1 MMTSL
6 AVGQNRNSRSVLS
19 HQLGRRASPRQH
31 DDEFRLSFI
40 RGPHGRRR
48 EALERAHRNRSRS
61 DNLLENHV
69 VVERRLSFDADLGN
83 RFHRDLGVGSRG
95 ALAAE
100 HDAVHAVEE
109 SVRHV
114 GGFGSRWSGGF
125 DHGLEHLSG
134 CDHRFAREVALVD
147 HHLLSQEDLLYGY
160 LHPKIAA
167 SDHERVR
174 FAQDLVKVQ
183 HSFLVLNL
191 SMIQTGV
198 FKT

>member
-1 MMTSL
+1 MVTQSSL
-6 AVGQNRNSRSVLS
+6 SR
-19 HQLGRRASPRQH
+19 
-31 DDEFRLSFI
+31 RLQ
-40 RGPHGRRR
+40 
-48 EALERAHRNRSRS
+48 SRLN
-61 DNLLENHV
+61 NLL
-69 VVERRLSFDADLGN
+69 RRFT
-83 RFHRDLGVGSRG
+83 
-95 ALAAE
+95 E

-183 HSFLVLNL
+183 HSCLVLNL
-191 SMIQTGV
+191 SMIQTSV
-198 FKT
+198 FKTRPKIELEFI